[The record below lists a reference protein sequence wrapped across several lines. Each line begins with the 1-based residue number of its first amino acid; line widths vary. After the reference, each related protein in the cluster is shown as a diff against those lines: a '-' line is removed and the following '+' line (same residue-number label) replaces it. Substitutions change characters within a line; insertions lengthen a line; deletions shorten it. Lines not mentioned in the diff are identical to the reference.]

1 MHGMQRDPEAK
12 TGGLLRLLFLW
23 LGAVPADPDGRQGQ
37 GILLRGGDTG
47 YRCADLLLIVVL

>member
-1 MHGMQRDPEAK
+1 MQRDPEAK